1 MDNGLDVRK
10 GGWWSDLWFK
20 CYDKMNMKE
29 FLTIF
34 NGGYGMV
41 LAVSPHNV
49 DKLTINDL
57 QILGKVK

>member
-1 MDNGLDVRK
+1 MDMR
-10 GGWWSDLWFK
+10 
-20 CYDKMNMKE
+20 E

-49 DKLTINDL
+49 DKLNIENVKV
-57 QILGKVK
+57 IGKVL